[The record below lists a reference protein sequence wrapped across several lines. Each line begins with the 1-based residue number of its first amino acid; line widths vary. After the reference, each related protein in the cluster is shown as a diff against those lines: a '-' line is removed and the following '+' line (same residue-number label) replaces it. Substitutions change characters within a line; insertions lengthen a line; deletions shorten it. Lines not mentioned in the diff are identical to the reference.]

1 MSAETQPS
9 IADGEHCIR
18 QQAEEMIKA
27 NLFFVLAQAD
37 LGIELLLTPVNLDKL
52 RVLTGAT
59 GAMLLVTA
67 GTRNVVS
74 CRDVSRHDD

>member
-52 RVLTGAT
+52 RVLTGA
-59 GAMLLVTA
+59 MLLVTA

-74 CRDVSRHDD
+74 CRDGSRHDD

>member
-27 NLFFVLAQAD
+27 NIFFVLAQAD

-52 RVLTGAT
+52 WVLT

>member
-1 MSAETQPS
+1 MVTRERSGVS
-9 IADGEHCIR
+9 IGVPFRII
-18 QQAEEMIKA
+18 Q
-27 NLFFVLAQAD
+27 D
-37 LGIELLLTPVNLDKL
+37 LGIKLSLAPVNLDKL
-52 RVLTGAT
+52 RRLT

>member
-52 RVLTGAT
+52 RVLTGA
-59 GAMLLVTA
+59 MLLVTA